1 MSSYNELVKNIENMR
16 KIMRDFYIYG
26 FKTRNDYNEKERR
39 SYDDERRRL
48 ESWLSEYM
56 HFERN
61 RYGKNIFISIDSSEI
76 SENPLYRAFKAK
88 SFTDKELTLHF
99 MMFDVL
105 SQSNGKKTF
114 NDIKKG
120 IDRIDRKFQEAN
132 AFDDSTIRKKLKE
145 YANEGIISVNKT
157 GKETKYFRTEDSI
170 ILNADAI
177 KYFSETAPCGVI
189 GSFLLDKMNESQNFF
204 SYKHHY
210 INSALDSQVLYN
222 IFDAISKKSYMV
234 ATNFDRALGEE
245 IKIKVVPL
253 KVLSGAQDGRQHLIA
268 YNEDLC
274 TFRTYRLDYLSYVK
288 TGSECKNFQK
298 YRSLLTECEKYMWS
312 VSVSSSAENL
322 AKIEFTVFVDDNEA
336 YIVNRLEREK
346 RGGTVTK
353 IDNNHYKFSFETYK
367 ANDLIP
373 WIRTFICR
381 ITDLYISDEKT
392 YGRIKNDLN
401 EMYKLYNIGGD
412 EN

>member
-1 MSSYNELVKNIENMR
+1 MNIGIDIDGVLTNIE
-16 KIMRDFYIYG
+16 IELL
-26 FKTRNDYNEKERR
+26 DYATKMCVEENWPINIKLNE
-39 SYDDERRRL
+39 YDE
-48 ESWLSEYM
+48 E
-56 HFERN
+56 
-61 RYGKNIFISIDSSEI
+61 K
-76 SENPLYRAFKAK
+76 
-88 SFTDKELTLHF
+88 
-99 MMFDVL
+99 MFNWNE
-105 SQSNGKKTF
+105 QQTM
-114 NDIKKG
+114 
-120 IDRIDRKFQEAN
+120 KFWE
-132 AFDDSTIRKKLKE
+132 
-145 YANEGIISVNKT
+145 
-157 GKETKYFRTEDSI
+157 KY
-170 ILNADAI
+170 LI

-274 TFRTYRLDYLSYVK
+274 TFSTYRLDYLSYVK

-312 VSVSSSAENL
+312 VNVRSSAENL

-381 ITDLYISDEKT
+381 ITDLYISDEEA

-401 EMYKLYNIGGD
+401 EMYELYNIGGD

>member
-1 MSSYNELVKNIENMR
+1 MI
-16 KIMRDFYIYG
+16 
-26 FKTRNDYNEKERR
+26 
-39 SYDDERRRL
+39 
-48 ESWLSEYM
+48 
-56 HFERN
+56 
-61 RYGKNIFISIDSSEI
+61 
-76 SENPLYRAFKAK
+76 
-88 SFTDKELTLHF
+88 
-99 MMFDVL
+99 FDVL

-120 IDRIDRKFQEAN
+120 VDEIDAKFQEGN
-132 AFDDSTIRKKLKE
+132 VFDDSTIQKKLKE
-145 YANEGIISVNKT
+145 YANEGVVTIEKQGRNTVYSL
-157 GKETKYFRTEDSI
+157 TEDNI
-170 ILNADAI
+170 TLNAEAI

-189 GSFLLDKMNESQNFF
+189 GSFLLDKMNESQDFF

-210 INSALDSQVLYN
+210 INSALDSEVLYN

-253 KVLSGAQDGRQHLIA
+253 KVFSGAQDGRQHLIA
-268 YNEDLC
+268 YNEDVG
-274 TFRTYRLDYLSYVK
+274 TFRTYRLDYLSRVE
-288 TGSECKNFQK
+288 TDGVCKNFQK
-298 YRSLLTECEKYMWS
+298 YRTLLTECEKYMWS
-312 VSVSSSAENL
+312 VNVSSSTENL

-346 RGGTVTK
+346 RGGTVTR
-353 IDNNHYKFSFETYK
+353 IDKNHYKFSFETYK

-381 ITDLYISDEKT
+381 ITDLYISDDEA

-401 EMYKLYNIGGD
+401 EMYELYNIGGD
-412 EN
+412 KN